1 VGEAAVNC
9 FLVSHTATTLAFI
22 TAATARPVVAEI
34 AASMGLH
41 LAAPEACAAVSAI
54 AVDTWD
60 TPGLIF
66 EVVEALHEAGV
77 RLVQITDSV
86 GSVTCLVPGPEE
98 GRAVI
103 ALHQKFQL
111 AG

>member
-1 VGEAAVNC
+1 GSESAA
-9 FLVSHTATTLAFI
+9 TLPFG
-22 TAATARPVVAEI
+22 TAASARPGVEQI
-34 AASMGLH
+34 AAAMGLP
-41 LAAPEACAAVSAI
+41 LAPVEACAMVSAI

-66 EVVEALHEAGV
+66 QVVEALQAVGV

-86 GSVTCLVPGPEE
+86 GSVTCLVPSAEA
-98 GRAVI
+98 GRAVV

-111 AG
+111 AR

>member
-1 VGEAAVNC
+1 
-9 FLVSHTATTLAFI
+9 VSHTASTLAFV
-22 TAATARPVVAEI
+22 TAASAQPAVEQI
-34 AASMGLH
+34 AAAMGLP
-41 LAAPEACAAVSAI
+41 LATVEACAMVSAI

-66 EVVEALHEAGV
+66 QVVEALQQAGV

-86 GSVTCLVPGPEE
+86 GSVTCLVPGAD
-98 GRAVI
+98 GAKAVL